1 MEINKAA
8 VIGSGVMGSGIA
20 AHLANAGVPVTL
32 LDIVP
37 DGANNRNTLAEGAI
51 QKLLKQDPAPLMHKR
66 NARLITPGNTEDD
79 LDKLAEADWIVEVV
93 IERLDIKHD
102 VFQKIEANRKPGSI
116 VTSNTST
123 IPLAQLMDGMPDSLA
138 QDFAITHF
146 FNPPRYLRLLEIVG
160 GEKTR
165 PEVID
170 TLREFCDVR
179 LGKGVV
185 EAIDTPGFIA
195 NRIGT
200 LWMQS
205 AVNATVDHGL
215 TVEEADQVGGKP
227 MGVPKTGI
235 FGLIDLVGIDLM
247 PHVAAS
253 MKAALPADDPYVQ
266 EYRESPL
273 IQKMIDDGY
282 TGRKGKGGFYR
293 LNREGGQRVKESI
306 DLSTGEYSPSRRA
319 QLESV
324 SAAGRDLRALLEFDD
339 KGGRWAW
346 TVLSK
351 TLSYS
356 AQLVPEIADSIV
368 DVDAGMTLGYAWK
381 WGPFE
386 LLDKIGPKYVADRLR
401 EEGRDVPPLLDQ
413 VGEGSFYRVEDGQ
426 LQYFG
431 TDGAYRDVV
440 RPEGVLLLED
450 IKRRSE
456 PIAKNGSASLWDI
469 GDGVVCFEIHTKMNA
484 LDPDVVTLLEKS
496 IATVEKSY
504 KAMVV
509 YNEGSN
515 FSVGANTG
523 LALFAANVGVWPM
536 IESMIEGGQ
545 NAYKKLKFAPFPT
558 VAAPAN
564 MALGGGCE
572 ILLHSSAIQA
582 HAETYTGLVEVGV
595 GVVPGWG
602 GCKEML
608 LRWQN
613 NPKAP
618 RGPMPAVA
626 KVFEYVSTAQVA
638 KSAQEAREM
647 LILREG
653 DGITMN
659 RDRLLYDAKQKALA
673 LADAYTPPEP
683 QELRLPGA
691 GGRAALDLAVDGFH
705 QQGLATDHDVVVSG
719 QVANILTGGDADL
732 TEPLSEDDVLTLERE
747 SFIDPAQDAG
757 DAGAHRTH
765 AHHRQAAAQLG
776 RTREGNR
783 PCRYTTRRSATC
795 VSC

>member
-1 MEINKAA
+1 MEIKQAA

-66 NARLITPGNTEDD
+66 NARLITAGNTEDD
-79 LDKLAEADWIVEVV
+79 MDKLAEADWIVEVV

-146 FNPPRYLRLLEIVG
+146 FNPPRYLRLLELVG
-160 GEKTR
+160 GPQTR

-170 TLREFCDVR
+170 TLQEFCDVR

-185 EAIDTPGFIA
+185 TAKDTPGFIA

-205 AVNATVDHGL
+205 AVNATIDHGL

-235 FGLIDLVGIDLM
+235 FGLIDLVGVDLM

-253 MKAALPADDPYVQ
+253 MNAALSADDPYVQ
-266 EYRESPL
+266 EYRESAL
-273 IQKMIDDGY
+273 VQKMIDEGY

-293 LNREGGQRVKESI
+293 LNKEGGKRIKESI

-324 SAAGRDLRALLEFDD
+324 SAAGRNLQALVEFDD
-339 KGGRWAW
+339 KGGAWAW
-346 TVLSK
+346 DVLSK

-356 AQLVPEIADSIV
+356 AQLVPEIADTIV
-368 DVDAGMTLGYAWK
+368 DVDDGMTLGYAWK

-386 LLDKIGPKYVADRLR
+386 LLDKIGAKYVADRLR
-401 EEGRDVPPLLDQ
+401 DEGRPVPPLLDQ

-426 LQYFG
+426 LQFFG
-431 TDGAYRDVV
+431 TDGQYHDIV

-450 IKRRSE
+450 VKRRSE
-456 PIAKNGSASLWDI
+456 PVIRNGSASLWDI

-484 LDPDVVTLLEKS
+484 LDPDVVALIEKS
-496 IATVEKSY
+496 IGLVEKDY
-504 KAMVV
+504 KALVF

-515 FSVGANTG
+515 FSVGANIG

-536 IESMIEGGQ
+536 IETMIEGGQ
-545 NAYKKLKFAPFPT
+545 NALKKIKFAPFPT

-572 ILLHSSAIQA
+572 IVLNSSAIQA

-608 LRWQN
+608 LRWQTH
-613 NPKAP
+613 PKTP
-618 RGPMPAVA
+618 KGPMPAVA
-626 KVFEYVSTAQVA
+626 KVFEYISTAQVA
-638 KSAQEAREM
+638 KSAQEAQEM
-647 LILREG
+647 LILRDG
-653 DGITMN
+653 DGISMN

-673 LADAYTPPEP
+673 MVDGYQPPE
-683 QELRLPGA
+683 EAEIRLPGG

-719 QVANILTGGDADL
+719 EVANILTGGEADL
-732 TEPLSEDDVLTLERE
+732 TDTLSEADMLKLERDA
-747 SFIDPAQDAG
+747 FIKLLKTPATLARIE
-757 DAGAHRTH
+757 HM
-765 AHHRQAAAQLG
+765 L
-776 RTREGNR
+776 
-783 PCRYTTRRSATC
+783 TTGKPLRN
-795 VSC
+795 

>member
-1 MEINKAA
+1 MEIKQAA

-66 NARLITPGNTEDD
+66 NARLITAGNTEDD
-79 LDKLAEADWIVEVV
+79 MDKLAEADWIVEVV

-146 FNPPRYLRLLEIVG
+146 FNPPRYLRLLELVG
-160 GEKTR
+160 GPQTR

-170 TLREFCDVR
+170 TLQEFCDVR

-185 EAIDTPGFIA
+185 TAKDTPGFIA

-205 AVNATVDHGL
+205 AVNATIDHGL

-235 FGLIDLVGIDLM
+235 FGLIDLVGVDLM

-253 MKAALPADDPYVQ
+253 MNAALPADDPYVQ
-266 EYRESPL
+266 EYRESAL
-273 IQKMIDDGY
+273 VQKMIDEGY

-293 LNREGGQRVKESI
+293 LNKEGGKRIKESI

-324 SAAGRDLRALLEFDD
+324 SAAGRNLQALVEFDD
-339 KGGRWAW
+339 KGGAWAW
-346 TVLSK
+346 DVLSK

-356 AQLVPEIADSIV
+356 AQLVPEIADTIV
-368 DVDAGMTLGYAWK
+368 DVDDGMTLGYAWK

-386 LLDKIGPKYVADRLR
+386 LLDKIGAKYVADRLR
-401 EEGRDVPPLLDQ
+401 DEGRPVPPLLDQ

-426 LQYFG
+426 LQFFG
-431 TDGAYRDVV
+431 TDGQYHDIV

-450 IKRRSE
+450 VKRRSE
-456 PIAKNGSASLWDI
+456 PVIRNGSASLWDI

-484 LDPDVVTLLEKS
+484 LDPDVVALIEKS
-496 IATVEKSY
+496 IGLVEKDY
-504 KAMVV
+504 KALVF

-515 FSVGANTG
+515 FSVGANIG

-536 IESMIEGGQ
+536 IETMIEGGQ
-545 NAYKKLKFAPFPT
+545 NALKKIKFAPFPT

-572 ILLHSSAIQA
+572 IVLNSSAIQA

-608 LRWQN
+608 LRWQTH
-613 NPKAP
+613 PKTP
-618 RGPMPAVA
+618 KGPMPAVA
-626 KVFEYVSTAQVA
+626 KVFEYISTAQVA
-638 KSAQEAREM
+638 KSAQEAQEM
-647 LILREG
+647 LILRDG
-653 DGITMN
+653 DGISMN

-673 LADAYTPPEP
+673 MVDGYQPPE
-683 QELRLPGA
+683 EAEIRLPGG

-719 QVANILTGGDADL
+719 EVANILTGGEADL
-732 TEPLSEDDVLTLERE
+732 TDTLSEADMLKLERDA
-747 SFIDPAQDAG
+747 FIKLLKTPATLARIE
-757 DAGAHRTH
+757 HM
-765 AHHRQAAAQLG
+765 L
-776 RTREGNR
+776 
-783 PCRYTTRRSATC
+783 TTGKPLRN
-795 VSC
+795 

>member
-1 MEINKAA
+1 MNIEKAA

-37 DGANNRNTLAEGAI
+37 EGANNRNTLAEGAI
-51 QKLLKQDPAPLMHKR
+51 AKMLKTDPAPLMHKR
-66 NARLITPGNTEDD
+66 NAKLITPGNIEDD
-79 LDKLAEADWIVEVV
+79 LDKLGEADWIVEVV
-93 IERLDIKHD
+93 IERLDIKHQT
-102 VFQKIEANRKPGSI
+102 FEKIEANRKAGSI

-123 IPLAQLMDGMPDSLA
+123 IPLAKLMEGMPDSLQ

-146 FNPPRYLRLLEIVG
+146 FNPPRYLRLLEIVA

-165 PEVID
+165 PEVVA
-170 TLREFCDVR
+170 TLQEFCDTR

-185 EAIDTPGFIA
+185 MAKDTPGFIA

-200 LWMQS
+200 LWMQA
-205 AVNATVDHGL
+205 AVNATVDHGM
-215 TVEEADQVGGKP
+215 TVEEADLVGGRP

-235 FGLIDLVGIDLM
+235 FGLIDLVGVDLM
-247 PHVAAS
+247 PHIAAS
-253 MKAALPADDPYVQ
+253 MKSALPAHDLYVR

-273 IQKMIDDGY
+273 VQKMIDEGY

-293 LNREGGQRVKESI
+293 MNKEGGKRVKESI

-319 QLESV
+319 SLESV
-324 SAAGRDLRALLEFDD
+324 SAAGRDLRALVEFDD
-339 KGGRWAW
+339 QYSDRGGAWAW
-346 TVLSK
+346 DVLSK

-356 AQLVPEIADSIV
+356 AELVPEIADTIV
-368 DVDAGMTLGYAWK
+368 DVDDGMTLGYAWK

-401 EEGRDVPPLLDQ
+401 DEGRDVPALLDK
-413 VGEGSFYRVEDGQ
+413 VGDGTFYRVEDGQ

-431 TDGAYRDVV
+431 TDGAYHDVV

-450 IKRRSE
+450 IKRKSE
-456 PIAKNGSASLWDI
+456 PVAKNGSASLWDI
-469 GDGVVCFEIHTKMNA
+469 GDGVACFEIHTKMNA
-484 LDPDVVTLLEKS
+484 LDPDVVALLEKS
-496 IATVEKSY
+496 IGIVEKDSDNGFR
-504 KAMVV
+504 AMVV

-515 FSVGANTG
+515 FSVGANIG

-536 IESMIEGGQ
+536 IETMIEGGQ

-558 VAAPAN
+558 VAAPAQ

-595 GVVPGWG
+595 GVLPGWG

-608 LRWQN
+608 LRWKN
-613 NPKAP
+613 NPKHP
-618 RGPMPAVA
+618 HGPMPAVA

-638 KSAQEAREM
+638 KSAQEAKEM

-659 RDRLLYDAKQKALA
+659 RDRLLYDAKQKALSMV
-673 LADAYTPPEP
+673 DGYQPPEA
-683 QELRLPGA
+683 QEIRLPGA

-705 QQGLATDHDVVVSG
+705 NQGLATDHDVVVSG
-719 QVANILTGGDADL
+719 EVANVLTGGSADL
-732 TEPLSEDDVLTLERE
+732 TEELSEDDILKLERE
-747 SFIDPAQDAG
+747 GFVKLLKTPATLARIE
-757 DAGAHRTH
+757 HM
-765 AHHRQAAAQLG
+765 L
-776 RTREGNR
+776 
-783 PCRYTTRRSATC
+783 TTGKPLRN
-795 VSC
+795 

>member
-1 MEINKAA
+1 MDIKQAA

-66 NARLITPGNTEDD
+66 NAKLITPGNTEDD
-79 LDKLAEADWIVEVV
+79 LGKLADADWIVEVV

-123 IPLAQLMDGMPDSLA
+123 IPLANLMDGMPESLK

-146 FNPPRYLRLLEIVG
+146 FNPPRYLRLLELVG
-160 GEKTR
+160 GPETR
-165 PEVID
+165 PEVLEV
-170 TLREFCDVR
+170 LRDFCDVR

-185 EAIDTPGFIA
+185 AAKDTPGFIA

-200 LWMQS
+200 LWMQA

-266 EYRESPL
+266 QYRESSL
-273 IQKMIDDGY
+273 IQKMIDEGY

-293 LNREGGQRVKESI
+293 MNKEGGKRVKESI
-306 DLSTGEYSPSRRA
+306 DLSTGDYSPSRRGR
-319 QLESV
+319 LESV
-324 SAAGRDLRALLEFDD
+324 SAAGRNLRALVEFDD
-339 KGGRWAW
+339 KGGAWAW

-356 AQLVPEIADSIV
+356 AQLVPEIADTIV
-368 DVDAGMTLGYAWK
+368 DVDDGMTLGYAWK

-386 LLDKIGPKYVADRLR
+386 LLDKIGPKYVADRLA
-401 EEGRDVPPLLDQ
+401 EEGRPVPELLAK
-413 VGEGSFYRVEDGQ
+413 VGEGTFYRVEDGR

-431 TDGAYRDVV
+431 VDGQYHDVV
-440 RPEGVLLLED
+440 RPDGVLLLED
-450 IKRRSE
+450 IKRQAE
-456 PIAKNGSASLWDI
+456 PVAKNGSASLWDI
-469 GDGVVCFEIHTKMNA
+469 GDGVACFEIHTKMNA
-484 LDPDVVTLLEKS
+484 LDPDVVALLEKS
-496 IATVEKSY
+496 IGIVEKDY
-504 KAMVV
+504 TAMVV

-515 FSVGANTG
+515 FSVGANIG

-536 IESMIEGGQ
+536 IETMIEGGQ

-618 RGPMPAVA
+618 KGPMPAVA
-626 KVFEYVSTAQVA
+626 KVFEYVSTANVA
-638 KSAQEAREM
+638 KSAQEAQEM

-673 LADAYTPPEP
+673 LADGYEPPEA

-705 QQGLATDHDVVVSG
+705 QQGMATDHDVVVSG
-719 QVANILTGGDADL
+719 EVANILTGGSADM
-732 TEPLSEDDVLTLERE
+732 TEVLSEDDLLKLERE
-747 SFIDPAQDAG
+747 GFIKLLKTPATLARIE
-757 DAGAHRTH
+757 HM
-765 AHHRQAAAQLG
+765 L
-776 RTREGNR
+776 
-783 PCRYTTRRSATC
+783 TTGKPLRN
-795 VSC
+795 